1 MRKAIP
7 AWAKPTE
14 KIKTV
19 RNVIGKVGIVPV
31 VAPSAGYDLDW
42 DDTLVPVAPN
52 YYAIEHAVLRCAY
65 AGCTS
70 IWIVAN
76 DDTTPLIRHRI
87 GDFIQDPVYLRR
99 MAKMRPSWQRRDVP
113 VQYVPMPPEHETK
126 DDCLAWTCLYG
137 AFTAYWV
144 SIQISKWVTP
154 KRFYVSFPLS
164 MQDAD
169 FMRPHRKEVIDA
181 KNIVLTHNNKSILT
195 GDPIDFTFTDDQMTE
210 GVNKFKEVA
219 ESFVFIEPEE
229 EREHFKENFTL
240 EKVFEPLIYEDHT
253 SYELP
258 WRYDMYS
265 WDGYCEYLGSEE
277 RKEIKHPGPL
287 VISYREYN
295 PMGLDVEK
303 VLDEDD

>member
-1 MRKAIP
+1 MAKHLAGIIP
-7 AWAKPTE
+7 LANFKENFKLP
-14 KIKTV
+14 
-19 RNVIGKVGIVPV
+19 
-31 VAPSAGYDLDW
+31 YDSFMLPFQEDF
-42 DDTLVPVAPN
+42 TLIQKSVF
-52 YYAIEHAVLRCAY
+52 ECAM
-65 AGCTS
+65 AGCST

-164 MQDAD
+164 MQEAD

-181 KNIVLTHNNKSILT
+181 KNIVLTHDNKSILT

-210 GVNKFKEVA
+210 GVDKFKEVA
-219 ESFVFIEPEE
+219 ESFVFIEPE
-229 EREHFKENFTL
+229 
-240 EKVFEPLIYEDHT
+240 
-253 SYELP
+253 
-258 WRYDMYS
+258 
-265 WDGYCEYLGSEE
+265 
-277 RKEIKHPGPL
+277 
-287 VISYREYN
+287 
-295 PMGLDVEK
+295 
-303 VLDEDD
+303 